1 MNNNQ
6 DLVNNENNIINNY
19 IKKLYTD
26 ECSSFTDEPSNVCS
40 SDVIETCGDCMC
52 TMQGRY
58 VKDGEYVKKGD
69 VILSFDTKEA
79 RRYACKIWRNC
90 RMFNS

>member
-40 SDVIETCGDCMC
+40 SDVIETCGDCC
-52 TMQGRY
+52 TAFPQ
-58 VKDGEYVKKGD
+58 K
-69 VILSFDTKEA
+69 A
-79 RRYACKIWRNC
+79 RRTYQRK
-90 RMFNS
+90 S